1 MCIHCAYTEPSE
13 RPPCVTGLAPLAY
26 VHALQDLGVDRG
38 RALLMTPGEAVAA
51 LGAAVRNRR
60 IDGLLAQAP
69 DLERA
74 RAA

>member
-1 MCIHCAYTEPSE
+1 MCTHCLYTEPTE

-26 VHALQDLGVDRG
+26 VAALQDLGVDRG
-38 RALLMTPGEAVAA
+38 RALLLSPAEAVAMM
-51 LGAAVRNRR
+51 GAVMRDRL
-60 IDGLLAQAP
+60 IDTLLQAP